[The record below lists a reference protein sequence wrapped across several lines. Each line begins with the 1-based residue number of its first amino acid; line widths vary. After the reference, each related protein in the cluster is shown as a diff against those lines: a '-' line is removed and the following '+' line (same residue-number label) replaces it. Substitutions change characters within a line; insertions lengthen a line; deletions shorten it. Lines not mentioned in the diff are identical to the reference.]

1 MVAAMRSAPMALDQ
15 SGKAV
20 CTIFIGFDRGKIHR
34 RVYLC
39 NNQLE
44 IKK

>member
-1 MVAAMRSAPMALDQ
+1 MRSAPMALDQ

-20 CTIFIGFDRGKIHR
+20 CTIFGLARGKIHR